1 MKKIAI
7 CLLLLFFSIAML
19 AQRPVVPLGEY
30 VTIQTEETEVF
41 GVKYTFTKDSLYID
55 VYPSGCGLT
64 SYKLKRYNKTKQWDY
79 VAIETG
85 KHPYTKKTVCLKHYV
100 KATKIGRSG
109 TKWKIKWRCAKYNGK
124 TNEFEETIERLK

>member
-7 CLLLLFFSIAML
+7 CMMMVLFSIAML
-19 AQRPVVPLGEY
+19 AQRPIVPLGEY
-30 VTIQTEETEVF
+30 VSMQTEETEDF
-41 GVKYTFTKDSLYID
+41 AVKYTFTKDSLYID

-64 SYKLKRYNKTKQWDY
+64 SYKLRRCNKSSQWDY

-85 KHPYTKKTVCLKHYV
+85 KHPYTKKTMHLMHYLKAV
-100 KATKIGRSG
+100 KLDKTR
-109 TKWKIKWRCAKYNGK
+109 TRWKIKWRCAKYNGK